1 MLRLPG
7 AVRVSVG
14 LPAGLDRMGRQRV
27 RISAAPIPALTRPA
41 DRPGGS
47 DPRRRP
53 DPGLRRRCPPSP
65 AADSSPH
72 RVFRDR
78 PAHKSGS
85 LPPAPLLARTAHT
98 RQTHDS
104 PYLPPPRT
112 PTAACIVPH
121 RPRLSIWTFNS
132 RPLANPT
139 ENASWASV
147 DAHALLWYLQAAQ
160 RHRHSLLVVWSVKLG

>member
-1 MLRLPG
+1 MLTLPG

-14 LPAGLDRMGRQRV
+14 LPVGSDRIGRESV
-27 RISAAPIPALTRPA
+27 RISAAPILAPTRPA
-41 DRPGGS
+41 DRLGGS
-47 DPRRRP
+47 DPHRRP

-78 PAHKSGS
+78 PAHKSGT
-85 LPPAPLLARTAHT
+85 PPPVPLLARTAHT

-112 PTAACIVPH
+112 
-121 RPRLSIWTFNS
+121 
-132 RPLANPT
+132 
-139 ENASWASV
+139 
-147 DAHALLWYLQAAQ
+147 
-160 RHRHSLLVVWSVKLG
+160 